1 MVATKEEA
9 YSMIES
15 MSDVDFSELKVFFKY
30 YIRKGKEKTQCWTK
44 FVSDV
49 KEAEESVKN
58 GNYVTLKELHEF
70 LES

>member
-30 YIRKGKEKTQCWTK
+30 YIRKGKEKTQC
-44 FVSDV
+44 
-49 KEAEESVKN
+49 
-58 GNYVTLKELHEF
+58 
-70 LES
+70 